1 MTERTYV
8 GEIYSQTMTLTIH
21 DIANGATALGD
32 TNPIHF
38 NEQAAIKAG
47 YPGIIASGAHT
58 SGLCGGVLTQ
68 KFQDTGTF
76 MGLDCSY
83 RFHRA
88 VLPDQVLTIVWR
100 TNRIEFKKS
109 LSGYLVSLSG
119 KMLDDAGNA
128 LITARMKVLLR
139 DD

>member
-8 GEIYSQTMTLTIH
+8 GEIYRQKMTLSVH
-21 DIANGATALGD
+21 DIANGAKALGD

-68 KFQDTGTF
+68 KFQDSGTF

-88 VLPDQVLTIVWR
+88 VLPNQVLTIVWQ
-100 TNRIEFKKS
+100 TDRIEFKKS
-109 LSGYLVSLSG
+109 LNGYLVSLSG
-119 KMLDDAGNA
+119 KMLDDTGNS

>member
-1 MTERTYV
+1 MTNRTHV
-8 GEIYSQTMTLTIH
+8 GEVYSQTLTLSLA
-21 DIANGATALGD
+21 DIATGATALGD

-38 NEQAAIKAG
+38 DEKAAIKAG

-68 KFQDTGTF
+68 KFQDSGTF

-88 VLPDQVLTIVWR
+88 VLPEQLLTIVWR
-100 TNRIEFKKS
+100 TNRIEFKRS
-109 LSGYLVSLSG
+109 LNGYLVSLSG
-119 KMLDDAGNA
+119 KMLDSNNNP
-128 LITARMKVLLR
+128 LLTARMKVLLR

>member
-1 MTERTYV
+1 MSKRTFI
-8 GEIYSQTMTLTIH
+8 GDCYSKTIILSKQ
-21 DIANGATALGD
+21 DIEAGAKALGD

-38 NEQAAIKAG
+38 DSDAAIKAG

-68 KFQDTGTF
+68 KFQDSGTF

-83 RFHRA
+83 RFHKA
-88 VLPDQVLTIVWR
+88 VAADDALTISWKTKR
-100 TNRIEFKKS
+100 LEPKKS
-109 LSGYLVSLSG
+109 LQGYIAVFSG
-119 KMLDDAGNA
+119 KMTNSQGEL
-128 LITARMKVLLR
+128 LISARMKVLLR